1 MKIHQLI
8 LNLQATSEVEQPC
21 KPEKMQGK
29 KKI

>member
-8 LNLQATSEVEQPC
+8 LNLQATSAVEQPC
-21 KPEKMQGK
+21 KPEKCKGK